1 MKISS
6 ATGQVD
12 RKEAVMTRTT
22 IRSVSVEPLNIPL
35 IEPFTIATGTTSE
48 AHNVLITIT
57 LADGSIGYG
66 ESAPFSPSTG
76 ETQET
81 ALAAARGCAEL
92 MQGKDAAHW
101 RVLSKLIRSVFFS
114 QGTAIAGIEM
124 ALLDALTRSY
134 GIPLYVFFGGA
145 SSAVETDMRIP
156 LVTPEQGY
164 ELAKETVARGITSIK
179 IKVGG
184 DIRDD
189 VARVEAIREAAPGIG
204 LTLDANQGYT
214 ANEALLC
221 LEALN
226 DRDIRPLLMEQ
237 PVHKEDYEGL
247 RYVTQHTSVPIA
259 ADESAYSAANVAHL
273 IAMGAVNVVNIK
285 LMKSGFVEALD
296 IAAVCRA
303 THTQLMIGAMMESR
317 LGTSAAVHFVA
328 GLGGF
333 RYIDLDT
340 PMLLAEDPFKG
351 GYEQRGGVYDVS
363 GVDRGLGIER
373 KLE

>member
-1 MKISS
+1 MGPS
-6 ATGQVD
+6 QVILI
-12 RKEAVMTRTT
+12 RKWFYMSRTT
-22 IRSVSVEPLNIPL
+22 IRSVTVEPLNIPL
-35 IEPFTIATGTTSE
+35 LEPFTIATGSISTAE
-48 AHNVLITIT
+48 NVLITIT
-57 LADGSIGYG
+57 LEDGTIGYG

-81 ALAAARGCAEL
+81 ALAAARGCAILIE
-92 MQGKDAAHW
+92 GKDAAHW
-101 RVLSKLIRSVFFS
+101 RVLSKLIRSVYFA
-114 QGTAIAGIEM
+114 QATVCAGMEM

-145 SSAVETDMRIP
+145 NTSIETDMSIP
-156 LVTPEQGY
+156 MVTPERGY
-164 ELAKETVARGITSIK
+164 ELAKDTVARGITSIK

-184 DIRDD
+184 NIRDD
-189 VARVEAIREAAPGIG
+189 VARVEAIREGAPGLG
-204 LTLDANQGYT
+204 LILDANQGYT

-237 PVHKEDYEGL
+237 PVHKDDYEGL
-247 RYVTQHTSVPIA
+247 RYVTQHTTVPVA

-273 IAMGAVNVVNIK
+273 IAMGAVTVVNIK

-303 THTQLMIGAMMESR
+303 THTQLMVGAMIESR
-317 LGTSAAVHFVA
+317 LAISAAAHFVA

-333 RYIDLDT
+333 SFVDLDT
-340 PMLLAEDPFKG
+340 PMLLADDPFVG
-351 GYEQRGGVYDVS
+351 GYVQRDGVYDLV
-363 GVDRGLGIER
+363 GVERGLGVER
-373 KLE
+373 R